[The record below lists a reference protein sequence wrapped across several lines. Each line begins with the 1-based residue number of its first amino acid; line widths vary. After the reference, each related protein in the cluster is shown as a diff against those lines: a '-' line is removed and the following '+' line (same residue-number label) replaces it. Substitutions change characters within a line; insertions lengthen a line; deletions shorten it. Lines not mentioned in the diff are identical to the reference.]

1 MKTIEIYEYVIS
13 MLTSGDFTLKGDEVW
28 MSCPGCGDDEHF
40 SVNIKKGCFNCWKC
54 IVGGFFL
61 EHIGRDISRWRS
73 LISRIDGEILSGEIR
88 KDISF
93 DREVCSKPSM
103 DIMDIY
109 KTPVYNPDDTG
120 NVFFSVATKAFK
132 YLQNRGVKIQ
142 QIISYKPYVHKW
154 EPTVYFPYWNE
165 SGEQTFYIGR
175 RFVDDDGP
183 KTLEPKSSTK
193 PLFGLHVKRP
203 KPVVFL
209 VEGVFDHLMT
219 PDSYAILGSMITEQ
233 QVSSL
238 RKYNIERIFVL
249 MDPDASD
256 KCLNNAFRLN
266 RSGLRAWPVM
276 FGGDKDPGDLGLAQ
290 MSGVCNHLRNLR
302 LSRMQDIYVDCKS
315 FGG

>member
-1 MKTIEIYEYVIS
+1 LTEKFVLSHPWTSWTYIKPQFIIPTIQETFSSRSQRKHSNTFKTEE
-13 MLTSGDFTLKGDEVW
+13 
-28 MSCPGCGDDEHF
+28 
-40 SVNIKKGCFNCWKC
+40 
-54 IVGGFFL
+54 
-61 EHIGRDISRWRS
+61 
-73 LISRIDGEILSGEIR
+73 
-88 KDISF
+88 
-93 DREVCSKPSM
+93 
-103 DIMDIY
+103 
-109 KTPVYNPDDTG
+109 
-120 NVFFSVATKAFK
+120 
-132 YLQNRGVKIQ
+132 VKIQ

-219 PDSYAILGSMITEQ
+219 PDSYAILGSMIT
-233 QVSSL
+233 
-238 RKYNIERIFVL
+238 